1 MVCFDLI
8 GWMAA
13 ALTLSAYTMRTMIP
27 LRLTAIAASLFFV
40 AYGALMQIYPMLVLH
55 MLLLPFNSH
64 RLFEIFRTARKI
76 HVARAR
82 RADGGEYL
90 SRKGDPL
97 DSLCILDAGRIDP
110 VEIDGQVEQG
120 EMFGELA
127 FFSNDGLRT
136 LSARCHGKCELPVLS
151 EDDFLKLFYQ
161 NPAFAF
167 SVVKLVAN
175 RLAQSRPTV
184 EGARGT
190 PG

>member
-76 HVARAR
+76 HVARSQDEPMAASICLARAIRSTASASSTRGASIRWRSTGKWSRARCSARSRFSAMTACAPSR
-82 RADGGEYL
+82 RAAMG
-90 SRKGDPL
+90 
-97 DSLCILDAGRIDP
+97 
-110 VEIDGQVEQG
+110 
-120 EMFGELA
+120 
-127 FFSNDGLRT
+127 
-136 LSARCHGKCELPVLS
+136 SASCRC
-151 EDDFLKLFYQ
+151 
-161 NPAFAF
+161 
-167 SVVKLVAN
+167 
-175 RLAQSRPTV
+175 
-184 EGARGT
+184 
-190 PG
+190 